1 MMMLT
6 SVESLTHSEDSLR
19 PVVRR
24 PSTASGAARLHG
36 SRSASILLETEQGGA
51 ASSQPVSRP
60 STATLPHLAK
70 GAPSRDPTVVLLR
83 QRNRQLEADIGA
95 MEAHYRAQ
103 LQAYAD
109 SSRMFGF
116 SRPPDKLV
124 AYWAEAQLLLNR
136 AIAEQYGSGR
146 DADAEPGSSQ
156 LAAHRLSQ
164 QLSAAE
170 LRAVRTRYEY
180 QVEHARSELVQAKAE
195 LHSAHA
201 ELRAGEQKEKAAQA
215 VAQATALETKLK
227 EVGNRLRAPATALA
241 FSFWARERESAQ
253 HNARLHALLEQQRA
267 LEVALSAAREGAQA
281 EASQL
286 VAEASLQASTI
297 ESRYERQL
305 AEAKAAAE
313 ALQALQDAKAKH
325 ERIEL
330 LHRQADRIALL
341 RQSETLEAK
350 LSLAHYELGQLALHK
365 AAQDD
370 ELGGLR
376 KRCAELSEEAKEHA
390 ALVIEAATAK
400 SELAELQVMASD
412 GF

>member
-1 MMMLT
+1 
-6 SVESLTHSEDSLR
+6 
-19 PVVRR
+19 VRR

-170 LRAVRTRYEY
+170 LRAVRTRYEH
-180 QVEHARSELVQAKAE
+180 QVEHARSELVQAKADTTKRMHSNGWSPLFVAAGAGHLEAVRLLLECAPEQVAVTSSGTHGFWGLDIKAGLTPLDVARE
-195 LHSAHA
+195 LHRDDVVQLLLFA
-201 ELRAGEQKEKAAQA
+201 RGGEQ
-215 VAQATALETKLK
+215 
-227 EVGNRLRAPATALA
+227 
-241 FSFWARERESAQ
+241 
-253 HNARLHALLEQQRA
+253 
-267 LEVALSAAREGAQA
+267 
-281 EASQL
+281 
-286 VAEASLQASTI
+286 
-297 ESRYERQL
+297 
-305 AEAKAAAE
+305 
-313 ALQALQDAKAKH
+313 
-325 ERIEL
+325 
-330 LHRQADRIALL
+330 
-341 RQSETLEAK
+341 
-350 LSLAHYELGQLALHK
+350 
-365 AAQDD
+365 
-370 ELGGLR
+370 
-376 KRCAELSEEAKEHA
+376 
-390 ALVIEAATAK
+390 
-400 SELAELQVMASD
+400 
-412 GF
+412 

>member
-1 MMMLT
+1 MLT
-6 SVESLTHSEDSLR
+6 LTSFESLNHSEESLR

-36 SRSASILLETEQGGA
+36 SRSASILLETEPGGA

-136 AIAEQYGSGR
+136 AIAEQYGGGR
-146 DADAEPGSSQ
+146 DSDAEPGSSQ

-170 LRAVRTRYEY
+170 LRAVRTRYEH
-180 QVEHARSELVQAKAE
+180 QVEHARSELVHAKAE
-195 LHSAHA
+195 LHKAHA
-201 ELRAGEQKEKAAQA
+201 ELRAVSG
-215 VAQATALETKLK
+215 AL
-227 EVGNRLRAPATALA
+227 
-241 FSFWARERESAQ
+241 
-253 HNARLHALLEQQRA
+253 H
-267 LEVALSAAREGAQA
+267 GAQA
-281 EASQL
+281 ELSAHKQRVQRASAMGSADRMQSCMQ
-286 VAEASLQASTI
+286 AEAEGAG
-297 ESRYERQL
+297 RGG
-305 AEAKAAAE
+305 AAE
-313 ALQALQDAKAKH
+313 VGGGGGGGGGVIVGTPSRRPGSALRPASGARDGARPGSASLLTSIPPGRTAPGTAPGMAPGTALGTAPGAAPVMRPETASCGAPGMAPDPEPMVPFLVHEAQLRELRHAHATELEGERAKMAVS
-325 ERIEL
+325 
-330 LHRQADRIALL
+330 ALN
-341 RQSETLEAK
+341 
-350 LSLAHYELGQLALHK
+350 
-365 AAQDD
+365 
-370 ELGGLR
+370 
-376 KRCAELSEEAKEHA
+376 C
-390 ALVIEAATAK
+390 TAN
-400 SELAELQVMASD
+400 LNCLFDLPV
-412 GF
+412 

>member
-201 ELRAGEQKEKAAQA
+201 ELRAVSG
-215 VAQATALETKLK
+215 AL
-227 EVGNRLRAPATALA
+227 
-241 FSFWARERESAQ
+241 
-253 HNARLHALLEQQRA
+253 H
-267 LEVALSAAREGAQA
+267 GAQA
-281 EASQL
+281 ELSAHKQRLQRASSMGSADRMHACMPAGSEGAATGGIGA
-286 VAEASLQASTI
+286 AEDGGGGGGGGGVVVGTPSRRPGSALRPASGARDGARPGSASLLASLPPGRTALGTALGTAPGAAPLTKPGTASCGAPGTAHAP
-297 ESRYERQL
+297 EPMVPLLVHEAQL
-305 AEAKAAAE
+305 RELRHAHAAE
-313 ALQALQDAKAKH
+313 LERERAKMAVGALP
-325 ERIEL
+325 
-330 LHRQADRIALL
+330 
-341 RQSETLEAK
+341 
-350 LSLAHYELGQLALHK
+350 
-365 AAQDD
+365 
-370 ELGGLR
+370 
-376 KRCAELSEEAKEHA
+376 
-390 ALVIEAATAK
+390 
-400 SELAELQVMASD
+400 
-412 GF
+412 F